1 MAPPDHPK
9 FPMSLL
15 VWTSIADKLKL
26 PPQQQHIVE
35 LILCNYCDKQI
46 AADMKLKVPTI
57 REYVRRIHSRLGVHD
72 RQELILRIF
81 AMSQGIDPQ

>member
-1 MAPPDHPK
+1 
-9 FPMSLL
+9 
-15 VWTSIADKLKL
+15 
-26 PPQQQHIVE
+26 
-35 LILCNYCDKQI
+35 
-46 AADMKLKVPTI
+46 MKLKVPTI